1 MTHALGSSKTPIA
14 LEAKSTNAKAGAA
27 FSVMDEREQRYVMDF
42 PILNAGAN
50 ASPHLLLFASLHHQG
65 RGISVPCDEIGNVD
79 IDSLS
84 LRLRNAYLGAR
95 AMVGRDYSRP
105 TVQHL
110 AY

>member
-65 RGISVPCDEIGNVD
+65 RGISVPCDETGSRGD
-79 IDSLS
+79 G
-84 LRLRNAYLGAR
+84 LREYRGE
-95 AMVGRDYSRP
+95 RDLP
-105 TVQHL
+105 IQGQGPL
-110 AY
+110 P